1 MRDLLQ
7 WRVLWKL
14 DVICSDSGSQRM
26 TTWGLLSYRSAAE
39 GRVVQLLCW
48 GVVPGHRLAC
58 WWGHFPFGE
67 TVHEAGWSTSFPWR
81 TPLLAAST
89 HMGFCWT
96 CSDREIVR
104 CATAGTSRMSSSW
117 CKGGDIQHVSGSN
130 GGQLQSVPVDWALTQ
145 AWSTAQEWFD
155 LTTLLFSKPEQVKLS
170 NEGWVYNIFGQDTF
184 CR

>member
-1 MRDLLQ
+1 MGDLLQ

-26 TTWGLLSYRSAAE
+26 TTWWLLSYRSAAE

-67 TVHEAGWSTSFPWR
+67 MVHEAGWSTSFPWR

-89 HMGFCWT
+89 HMGFCST
-96 CSDREIVR
+96 CSDRR
-104 CATAGTSRMSSSW
+104 ACAVPQQALQGWAALDVKEGTSNTCQGVTVGSSSLFPW
-117 CKGGDIQHVSGSN
+117 TEHSLRPEAQLKSG
-130 GGQLQSVPVDWALTQ
+130 L
-145 AWSTAQEWFD
+145 
-155 LTTLLFSKPEQVKLS
+155 
-170 NEGWVYNIFGQDTF
+170 I
-184 CR
+184 